1 MSCNCDAVADGG
13 AKHVTQIATWMLQ
26 STTTT
31 QERAPAPFMSGNYDR
46 TVRDSKRC
54 AFWHRRGDA
63 LCAEISI
70 AKSGDGVFG
79 RMDST
84 AKRQLVRRCADLMGR
99 QQLAARLRISPE
111 LLDAWISGDVT
122 MPDGQLL
129 PLATT
134 LNQLAKQK
142 QTGSA

>member
-1 MSCNCDAVADGG
+1 
-13 AKHVTQIATWMLQ
+13 
-26 STTTT
+26 
-31 QERAPAPFMSGNYDR
+31 
-46 TVRDSKRC
+46 
-54 AFWHRRGDA
+54 
-63 LCAEISI
+63 
-70 AKSGDGVFG
+70 
-79 RMDST
+79 
-84 AKRQLVRRCADLMGR
+84 MGR

-142 QTGSA
+142 HTGSA

>member
-1 MSCNCDAVADGG
+1 MY
-13 AKHVTQIATWMLQ
+13 
-26 STTTT
+26 
-31 QERAPAPFMSGNYDR
+31 E
-46 TVRDSKRC
+46 
-54 AFWHRRGDA
+54 
-63 LCAEISI
+63 I
-70 AKSGDGVFG
+70 AKVCSMAQTRRRSLCGNLNRSVRVECSG

-99 QQLAARLRISPE
+99 QQLAARLRISQE

-134 LNQLAKQK
+134 LNQRAKQK

>member
-1 MSCNCDAVADGG
+1 
-13 AKHVTQIATWMLQ
+13 
-26 STTTT
+26 
-31 QERAPAPFMSGNYDR
+31 
-46 TVRDSKRC
+46 
-54 AFWHRRGDA
+54 
-63 LCAEISI
+63 
-70 AKSGDGVFG
+70 
-79 RMDST
+79 MDST

-142 QTGSA
+142 HTGSA